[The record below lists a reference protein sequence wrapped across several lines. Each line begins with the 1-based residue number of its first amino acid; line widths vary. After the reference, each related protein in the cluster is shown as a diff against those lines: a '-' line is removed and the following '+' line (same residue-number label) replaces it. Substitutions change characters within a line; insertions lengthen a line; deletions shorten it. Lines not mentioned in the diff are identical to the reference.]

1 MLQYEIEGKIAVITG
16 CSATDSEI
24 EIPEY
29 IENCPVGK
37 IAPNSFNKMNKLRRV
52 TFPRTLRLIG
62 EYAFAGCK
70 NLKEIFFTE
79 GLETIEDWAFI
90 SCDISEVILPT
101 TIKSIGDNAFMG
113 NNVKRYID
121 DFISSQKKTKQNKEG
136 RRENMTIFPLGLID
150 SLDNITNDIIADR
163 ARYHYGLIDGYDSGI
178 INFDQLDI
186 PFIFDQDEFILAIYS
201 QSQKSD
207 FGIEINVETRK
218 KMGSYDLDDPDFLD
232 MRLTV
237 YAGKENLGEL
247 CVKTPYLEDAS
258 FKILEVIPKQDRG
271 NIYFLRVKADLS
283 CFGNANPDSEFKF
296 NLFEE
301 LKGKFLSQYQR
312 ALISEAVY
320 EDIIAQ
326 INFEALDTLKSYLTQ
341 VIGSPIMSYYF
352 EMFDALMNDPEFT
365 EKEKLQKYN
374 DNILTNIYQTM
385 GSFESFA
392 DACFSF
398 DKAISYFS
406 RITGLKKDELIEKYE
421 YYLRDDDG
429 NELSINDMKAYKD
442 IFVENEYNFTLYADY
457 LNYMYQLMSRMNQEF
472 SMRTYQE

>member
-16 CSATDSEI
+16 CSATDTEI

-29 IENCPVGK
+29 IESCPVGK
-37 IAPNSFNKMNKLRRV
+37 IAPNSFNKQARLRRV

-70 NLKEIFFTE
+70 NLKEIFFSE

-113 NNVKRYID
+113 NTVKRYID
-121 DFISSQKKTKQNKEG
+121 DFISSNKKLKQTKEG
-136 RRENMTIFPLGLID
+136 RRDNMTIFPIGLLD
-150 SLDNITNDIIADR
+150 SIDNITNDIITDR
-163 ARYHYGLIDGYDSGI
+163 AKYHYGLIDGYDSGI

-186 PFIFDQDEFILAIYS
+186 PFVFDQDEFILAIYS
-201 QSQKSD
+201 QSTKSD
-207 FGIEINVETRK
+207 FKINVSIDTKK
-218 KMGSYDLDDPDFLD
+218 KMGLYELSDPDFLD
-232 MRLTV
+232 MRLVIT
-237 YAGKENLGEL
+237 AGKETLGEL
-247 CVKTPYLEDAS
+247 CVKTPYLEDAEFIIEDIIQKS
-258 FKILEVIPKQDRG
+258 DRG
-271 NIYFLRVKADLS
+271 NIYFLKVKANLS

-296 NLFEE
+296 NIFDE

-312 ALISEAVY
+312 SLISEAVY
-320 EDIIAQ
+320 NDIIAQ
-326 INFEALDTLKSYLTQ
+326 IEFEALDTLKSYLSQ

-352 EMFDALMNDPEFT
+352 EMYEALMNDPEFT

-374 DNILTNIYQTM
+374 DMNLRNIYQTI
-385 GSFESFA
+385 GSFETFQE
-392 DACFSF
+392 ACFSF
-398 DKAISYFS
+398 EKAIAYFS

-421 YYLRDDDG
+421 YYLRDDEG
-429 NELSINDMKAYKD
+429 NELSINDMKAYKEV
-442 IFVENEYNFTLYADY
+442 FVENEYNFTLYADY